1 MPKSEPST
9 REKIKVHVYLHRDT
23 LEEIQAI
30 FPKVALSEIVRQAL
44 DRVLEKAKLKQKEIL
59 EGNSDA

>member
-1 MPKSEPST
+1 MTKSAPST
-9 REKIKVHVYLHRDT
+9 REKIKVHVYLHKDT

-30 FPKVALSEIVRQAL
+30 FPRTPLSEIVRHAL
-44 DRVLEKAKLKQKEIL
+44 DRTLEKAKLKQQEIL